1 MRNYSDHGTKM
12 LITIAFRNIWRSK
25 RRSAF
30 CISAI
35 GITVFVFLLST
46 SFNDGMFR
54 CINDTVQV
62 FQDGHVRIVSSQY
75 EAEKELLPVQ
85 YPVADGRSWRKLAAS
100 IREIPGV
107 RTVFPRIS
115 SRATLQEST
124 IKHAVLWGLDIQ
136 GEMEANHFN
145 IADRSDGLREGRWPA
160 PGTNECA
167 VGIIFARKSGLGIGD
182 PIPLRTL
189 SAQFSDRFWEPVITG
204 IYSFDYFMFD
214 ERYIV
219 VDIERL
225 QRLLSL
231 EEGTQSLV
239 VFADNESQ
247 SSSIAIAVQNL
258 LGQGIVAND
267 WNENFFVASARAE
280 MPIYVIAYLILLIVA
295 SFLIINTIA
304 MIIHERIK
312 EIGMMGCL
320 GMTRTEILKVFF
332 LESVFMAAIAASA
345 AAIIG
350 GILTGILSHFPIR
363 IGDIYGNTFADA
375 PISNTLFFQFSTGRI
390 IQAWSL
396 GVIIASLCTLIPS
409 LKSTRIDPVEALRR

>member
-1 MRNYSDHGTKM
+1 
-12 LITIAFRNIWRSK
+12 
-25 RRSAF
+25 
-30 CISAI
+30 
-35 GITVFVFLLST
+35 
-46 SFNDGMFR
+46 
-54 CINDTVQV
+54 
-62 FQDGHVRIVSSQY
+62 
-75 EAEKELLPVQ
+75 
-85 YPVADGRSWRKLAAS
+85 
-100 IREIPGV
+100 
-107 RTVFPRIS
+107 
-115 SRATLQEST
+115 
-124 IKHAVLWGLDIQ
+124 
-136 GEMEANHFN
+136 
-145 IADRSDGLREGRWPA
+145 
-160 PGTNECA
+160 
-167 VGIIFARKSGLGIGD
+167 
-182 PIPLRTL
+182 
-189 SAQFSDRFWEPVITG
+189 
-204 IYSFDYFMFD
+204 MFD

-225 QRLLSL
+225 QRLLTL
-231 EEGTQSLV
+231 DEGTQSLV

-247 SSSIAIAVQNL
+247 SSSIAVAVQNL

-332 LESVFMAAIAASA
+332 LESVFMAVIAASA

-350 GILTGILSHFPIR
+350 GILTGILSLFPIR
-363 IGDIYGNTFADA
+363 MGDMYGNTFADA
-375 PISNTLFFQFSTGRI
+375 PISNTLFFQFSVGRI

-396 GVIIASLCTLIPS
+396 GVIIASLCTLFPS